1 MTARED
7 APGRSLR
14 EDKRHLR
21 RRLLDARKA
30 RSDDDRAASTRALTG
45 HVLELVGTVDGP
57 VCCYLPVG
65 PEPGATGSG
74 ATTVPDAL
82 VAAGHEVLAPIVPAE
97 PGPLD
102 WTRYDGP
109 DGLVTGP
116 LGVREPGGPRLGTDA
131 ITRAGLVLVPALAV
145 DRRGARIGRGGGY
158 YDRTLPAVPAATP
171 VVVLLHDDELID
183 HVPADDHD
191 VRVTSVVLPTR
202 GVVAVRNNG

>member
-1 MTARED
+1 MSDEKRQ
-7 APGRSLR
+7 LR
-14 EDKRHLR
+14 RHL
-21 RRLLDARKA
+21 LDVRKA
-30 RSDDDRAASTRALTG
+30 RSDDERAASTRALTV
-45 HVLELVGTVDGP
+45 HVLEIADGVRGP

-82 VAAGHEVLAPIVPAE
+82 LAAGHDVLAPIVPAE

-109 DGLVTGP
+109 DGLVEGK
-116 LGVREPGGPRLGTDA
+116 LGVREPGGPRLGTAAVAD
-131 ITRAGLVLVPALAV
+131 AGLVLVPGLAV

-158 YDRTLPAVPAATP
+158 YDRTLPAVPPTTP

-191 VRVTSVVLPTR
+191 VRVGRVVLPTE
-202 GVVAVRNNG
+202 GLVTVRNNG

>member
-1 MTARED
+1 MTAREE
-7 APGRSLR
+7 APGRSD
-14 EDKRHLR
+14 EKRLLR

-30 RSDDDRAASTRALTG
+30 RTDDQRAASTRALTR
-45 HVLELVGTVDGP
+45 HVLDLARAVRGP

-82 VAAGHEVLAPIVPAE
+82 LAAGHEVLAPIVPAE

-109 DGLVTGP
+109 DGLVAGK
-116 LGVREPGGPRLGTDA
+116 LGVREPGGPRLGTAA
-131 ITRAGLVLVPALAV
+131 IADAGLVLVPGLAV
-145 DRRGARIGRGGGY
+145 DRRGVRIGRGGGY
-158 YDRTLPAVPAATP
+158 YDRTLPAVPSTTP

-191 VRVTSVVLPTR
+191 VRVTSVVLPGH

>member
-1 MTARED
+1 LSDEKRL
-7 APGRSLR
+7 LR
-14 EDKRHLR
+14 RHL
-21 RRLLDARKA
+21 LDVRKA
-30 RSDDDRAASTRALTG
+30 RSDDERAASTRALTV
-45 HVLELVGTVDGP
+45 HVLEIAEGVRGP

-82 VAAGHEVLAPIVPAE
+82 LAAGHDVLAPIVPVE

-109 DGLVTGP
+109 DGLVEGK
-116 LGVREPGGPRLGTDA
+116 LGVREPGGRRLGTAAVAD
-131 ITRAGLVLVPALAV
+131 AGLVLVPGLAV

-158 YDRTLPAVPAATP
+158 YDRTLPAVPSATP
-171 VVVLLHDDELID
+171 VVVLLHDGELID

-191 VRVTSVVLPTR
+191 VRVGRVVLPTE
-202 GVVAVRNNG
+202 GLVTVRNNG